1 MNSMSIGRTKRVT
14 RIALGMFIVLV
25 FGAGMSIRGRETED
39 VLDGNFWKNQSLVDI
54 LPRWTRGAFD
64 STAGTFRTY
73 RDRQWQP
80 FNGSDLFPSM
90 ISRQIFGY
98 AAAYLMGGDENHLR
112 IARQTVDFLLNHAWD
127 AEFGGWYDV
136 LDQDGN
142 PLERTK
148 DSFVQ
153 VYAITGLVMYY
164 IVTGD
169 LVVLR
174 AIERANRILETRS
187 WDREWGGYVKKLER
201 NLEIKTDIKDF
212 ASQVAPVSGYLFYL
226 YLATGEKHYLEQI
239 ERVMAVVRKKMF
251 DPESGWVLETFDR
264 QWRYLPSVAAD
275 GTEINVGHNIETAW
289 VFLRLF
295 LSTGKREYLQVALA
309 LAEKLRSFGWNADTG
324 VWYQAV
330 GRRDP
335 RVHSDFAYWWIQA
348 YGNMFQ
354 LTLYRVTGDRKH
366 LDDFCRGSG
375 FWNSFF
381 IDKDWGDTFLSVYLD
396 GRIKDGTKANRF
408 KASYHNLE
416 HSLLNYLYLNLWVA
430 RKPAELHF
438 LVAKRS
444 QAMNLRP
451 IPVEDRSI
459 GIDRI
464 RINEGDLGG
473 GRAVAANDPSSGR
486 RKNRVDG
493 QTHRFGKR
501 LRQVGNF
508 ADYASRGY
516 FRPGSTISTSGIPEA
531 SNSFRRFRKAV
542 SSPWTR
548 RIFFNP
554 FVWCKRSQAIIS

>member
-1 MNSMSIGRTKRVT
+1 MKFMLVGRKNRFT
-14 RIALGMFIVLV
+14 RIALGMFIGLL
-25 FGAGMSIRGRETED
+25 FCAGMSIRGRAVED

-54 LPRWTRGAFD
+54 LPRWTYGSLDRA
-64 STAGTFRTY
+64 AGTFRTY
-73 RDRQWQP
+73 LDRQWQP
-80 FNGSDLFPSM
+80 FNGSDQFPSM

-98 AAAYLMGGDENHLR
+98 AAAYLMSGDENNLR

-164 IVTGD
+164 VVTGD
-169 LVVLR
+169 PTVLR
-174 AIERANRILETRS
+174 YIERANRILETKT
-187 WDREWGGYVKKLER
+187 WDRKWGGYVKGLER
-201 NLEIKTDIKDF
+201 NLEVKTDIKDF
-212 ASQVAPVSGYLFYL
+212 ASQAAPVSGYLLYL
-226 YLATGEKHYLEQI
+226 YLATGEKKYLEQI
-239 ERVMAVVRKKMF
+239 ERVMAVVRKRMF

-264 QWRYLPSVAAD
+264 QWRYLPTVAAD

-295 LSTGKREYLQVALA
+295 LSTGKREYLKVALE
-309 LAEKLRSFGWNADTG
+309 LAEKLHSFGWNADTG

-335 RVHSDFAYWWIQA
+335 RVHSDFSYWWIQA

-354 LTLYRVTGDRKH
+354 LALYRVTGDCKY
-366 LDDFCRGSG
+366 LDDFRRGSK

-381 IDKDWGDTFLSVYLD
+381 IDKEWGDTFLSVHLD
-396 GRIKDGTKANRF
+396 GKIKDGTKANRF

-416 HSLLNYLYLNLWVA
+416 HGLLNYLYLNLWVA

-438 LVAKRS
+438 LASKRPK
-444 QAMNLRP
+444 AMNLRP

-459 GIDRI
+459 KIDRI
-464 RINEGDLGG
+464 RINDGDWTGIGHQEKSIRLP
-473 GRAVAANDPSSGR
+473 A
-486 RKNRVDG
+486 
-493 QTHRFGKR
+493 GKKMR
-501 LRQVGNF
+501 L
-508 ADYASRGY
+508 
-516 FRPGSTISTSGIPEA
+516 TIKLIHSETGP
-531 SNSFRRFRKAV
+531 R
-542 SSPWTR
+542 
-548 RIFFNP
+548 
-554 FVWCKRSQAIIS
+554 